1 MRFSSTTCQLS
12 RAIWEVIDDASTL
25 HRAFNASGG
34 PHRAAHD
41 LVSRIGNGRR
51 PLTARSRLG
60 QHATPACFA
69 KRDRSTNAL
78 RLTDARSLRS
88 YPADRLHRV
97 DDPHGLGSAR
107 PVHSDHAHYAARSG
121 RSAWVGG
128 VAAFVAGMGSP
139 VTSIHQLH
147 WRLPRRK
154 QIDLAIAGALVIS
167 ATGCATRLFQR
178 AVPLAVT
185 GWTTSRHLMYQ
196 NPLDLVPPRKQDA
209 EQLASQISI

>member
-1 MRFSSTTCQLS
+1 MHDIPKPELKKSGFTQPMCR
-12 RAIWEVIDDASTL
+12 TL
-25 HRAFNASGG
+25 PAGIEIAVLRGDLAKGG
-34 PHRAAHD
+34 GEILLR
-41 LVSRIGNGRR
+41 
-51 PLTARSRLG
+51 
-60 QHATPACFA
+60 TPP
-69 KRDRSTNAL
+69 KYVVPNHSHNRSTNAL

-97 DDPHGLGSAR
+97 DDPHGLGPAR
-107 PVHSDHAHYAARSG
+107 PVHSDHAHHAARSG

-128 VAAFVAGMGSP
+128 VTALVTGMDST
-139 VTSIHQLH
+139 VTSMHQLRC
-147 WRLPRRK
+147 RLPRRK